1 MSAPKLRLDEL
12 SYYLCNSLILERLPH
27 PSGYDT
33 AIGVALTRRTTP
45 ITLFIC
51 NERLFLSLKLLDPA
65 EAIGGLYVEQY
76 DVRLGHLNIYLR
88 LTIGRGTLQ

>member
-1 MSAPKLRLDEL
+1 MHLSSVSISCRTTFAPSIYFIEA
-12 SYYLCNSLILERLPH
+12 PH
-27 PSGYDT
+27 LSGYDT

-76 DVRLGHLNIYLR
+76 DLCLGHLDIYLR
-88 LTIGRGTLQ
+88 LTIGRGTL